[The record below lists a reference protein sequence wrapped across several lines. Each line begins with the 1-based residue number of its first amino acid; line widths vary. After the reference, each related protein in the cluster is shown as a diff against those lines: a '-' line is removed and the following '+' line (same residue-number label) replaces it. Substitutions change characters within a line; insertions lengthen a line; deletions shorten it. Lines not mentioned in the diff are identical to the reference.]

1 MKKLLVLS
9 CLLVSFSSF
18 AQTLKIEEIFGSM
31 PGEGPDTLSEIQL
44 DVRTQVISENVVA
57 LSGYVQDIKV
67 LSSDS
72 ALTPFSSL
80 VLYTTKKGSSFKGNA
95 LLDDNAYT
103 ASCYEYQYNPGK
115 ISCYI
120 NAFKY
125 SGYQLYFEL
134 KK

>member
-31 PGEGPDTLSEIQL
+31 PGDGTDTFSVIDL
-44 DVRTQVISENVVA
+44 DVKTLVISENVVA
-57 LSGYVQDIKV
+57 VNGVVENIKV
-67 LSSDS
+67 LSEDS
-72 ALTPFSSL
+72 ALVPFSTL
-80 VLYTTKKGSSFKGNA
+80 VLYTTKKGSSYKGNA
-95 LLDDNAYT
+95 LLDDNAYS
-103 ASCYEYQYNPGK
+103 ASCYEYQFNPGK
-115 ISCYI
+115 VYCYI